1 MRKLVLT
8 LLICLMVLLVA
19 SVSFAS
25 LNQFAGKWTNVD
37 KNTRGITTLDIQVN
51 GNDVSVQ
58 AWGSCQPTDCDWG
71 RVTGYAYAPNV
82 SSNLAATA
90 QAVSAVYQTGF
101 SQTTLIIKPLGNQLQ
116 AQVLTRFTDGSGR
129 SNYTAT
135 YNFNRSINLKPIG
148 PINPGQFKPLALGT
162 PQQVSPQSGSV
173 FNYFPRK
180 TTLQWKAVPGA
191 ASYTVEVDC
200 FQCCQTG
207 AWCTDV
213 GQTFKIVPGLT
224 ATYYTF
230 DFVGAQPGRWRVWAV
245 GSNGQESAKSG
256 WWEFKYTK

>member
-82 SSNLAATA
+82 SSNLAGSA

-135 YNFNRSINLKPIG
+135 YNFNRSINLKTNRTNG
-148 PINPGQFKPLALGT
+148 NINPGQLKPLALGT
-162 PQQVSPQSGSV
+162 PQQLAPNPGSV
-173 FNYFPRK
+173 FNYYPRK
-180 TTLQWKAVPGA
+180 TVIQWNAVQGA
-191 ASYTVEVDC
+191 AYYKVEIQYFD
-200 FQCCQTG
+200 TSWKPLIG
-207 AWCTDV
+207 SNSNETS
-213 GQTFKIVPGLT
+213 
-224 ATYYTF
+224 YTF

-245 GSNGQESAKSG
+245 GSNGQESARSG